1 MPWVRAGLTRVVRRA
16 IRKRC
21 LRQTRLSV
29 ERSAAGCWTGTRS
42 LLHEMRW
49 TVAKMRPHWL
59 RVRRRKPGSAVGDY
73 LPSGLILQCG
83 SARCYG
89 ECEGECA
96 PVTRLALDTYTTA
109 VESASVR
116 KRTSLYAGNPRSNDV
131 PTSRSRECS
140 RQARVHVPHRLA
152 GSSTGI
158 AAHIEAALGD
168 PGDRA
173 RRYAASRRVRVPH
186 AAPGGRAA
194 RCRPRALLAAPAPP
208 RRGVI
213 EPRLSVGCEA
223 AAPPLALLYRAL
235 ARMRIVATGRG
246 RAMEECAYG
255 ESSGSVE
262 ENRTAIM
269 PSVECPGC
277 RA

>member
-73 LPSGLILQCG
+73 LPSGLVLQRG

-152 GSSTGI
+152 G
-158 AAHIEAALGD
+158 
-168 PGDRA
+168 PRP
-173 RRYAASRRVRVPH
+173 ASRPTSRQRWGIPEIVRDDTQHLVACACRTLRRAVEPRVVDRE
-186 AAPGGRAA
+186 
-194 RCRPRALLAAPAPP
+194 RCSPRQL
-208 RRGVI
+208 RRG
-213 EPRLSVGCEA
+213 E
-223 AAPPLALLYRAL
+223 
-235 ARMRIVATGRG
+235 
-246 RAMEECAYG
+246 
-255 ESSGSVE
+255 ESSSRDFQSDARPLLRHLPCSIERWQECGSSPPAAVGQW
-262 ENRTAIM
+262 R
-269 PSVECPGC
+269 SVHMVS
-277 RA
+277 RADP